1 MHNARRSH
9 VATLVITG
17 ATVLASL
24 VPASLPRVASAQP
37 VERPVAATASTPVA
51 PGEDE
56 ALYSCK
62 KRTGQVAVTF
72 KPETELKDL
81 ITWVMGFTCK
91 NFILDP
97 RIVSTGKKVT
107 VIAPNKMSSTEAYR
121 VFLVA
126 LSTMNLTIV
135 PKGNVLRIVDAPAAK
150 SETVPIYK
158 RGVPS
163 DEDQVVRY
171 VLRPTYAQVET
182 LRQALDSIRSQAG
195 NVQVAGTMLIITDYA
210 SQVRDMMSLAR
221 SIDIPG
227 GSDGIYTIPVHH
239 ADATQLAQKLNE
251 ILGITGGGGAQ
262 QVPGVPG
269 QPGGRRGGQP
279 VPPAVPQPGVP
290 GQPTPQQ
297 TSTDDVSSAVP
308 SKILVDDRSNTLI
321 VVSSEAGYYRVKGL
335 VDRLDIALDTEGGS
349 AIHVFP
355 LENALAEELATT
367 LNNAMGQSTP
377 GRQGQPGRPGQPG
390 APGVPPVPAPQPQ
403 PVFGGDNLGASLE
416 GQVRVIGDK
425 PTNSLIVM
433 SSGRDL
439 IAIKDV
445 VRRLD
450 HPRRQ
455 VFIEALILEV
465 QLAKELDLGS
475 SSHGGLPV
483 GSGDSNALVIGG
495 VQTPNLRSISAAAS
509 LASATGLIG
518 GLIGAPL
525 ANSQTFLGT
534 SIPSYGILFQALA
547 TQDNTDVLS
556 APHII
561 AIDNEKTE
569 FSVGNNIPYKAGLTF
584 GGFGLPGGAAGGA
597 GQIPTGSIGQ
607 NIQRQDLNLTLNV
620 TPHISSNDVVR
631 IEIEQETKDIGG
643 KDAELGP
650 TWTQRKLKTQ
660 VVVHDQQSVV
670 IGGLIQERD
679 VYNVTKVPLLGDVPI
694 LGYLFK
700 FSTKAKKKTNL
711 LILLTPYIVKDQL
724 DLQSIRERKV
734 REREEFVESFATL
747 NEMKYEPK
755 VDYRR
760 KRGVI
765 EEINRAIQAVE
776 DDVNAANS
784 IGRRRWVDPGPIEY
798 GPSQIESPEEGHGDG
813 TVQPQPDK
821 PKKIEPKKPEP
832 KRPVPV
838 KRSEVKQPAPR
849 AGVKASAAQPDASP
863 AAAPP
868 AAAPPAAAPPAA
880 APPGT
885 APPAAAPTGTKS
897 SDATQPGAK
906 PDTTAEAK
914 PEARKAQPRKG
925 QSPRKF
931 LPGRKSQ
938 AESKLEAKAGATA
951 AQPDAAAMPW
961 DEAAPAPKAPAKKK
975 KGNK

>member
-1 MHNARRSH
+1 MHQAPRSL
-9 VATLVITG
+9 VATIVITG
-17 ATVLASL
+17 LLSGLTTGGWA
-24 VPASLPRVASAQP
+24 PRVTFAQP
-37 VERPVAATASTPVA
+37 APAAAPGGAAT
-51 PGEDE
+51 GEDE

-62 KRTGQVAVTF
+62 RRTGQVAVTF

-107 VIAPNKMSSTEAYR
+107 VIAPNKMSSGEAYR

-126 LSTMNLTIV
+126 LSTMGLTIV
-135 PKGNVLRIVDAPAAK
+135 PKGNVLRIVESATAK
-150 SETVPIYK
+150 TETVPIYK
-158 RGVPS
+158 KGIPN

-171 VLRPTYAQVET
+171 VLRPSYTQVET
-182 LRQALDSIRSQAG
+182 LRQALDSIRSPAG

-221 SIDIPG
+221 SIDVPG
-227 GSDGIYTIPVHH
+227 GSDGIYTLPVHH
-239 ADATQLAQKLNE
+239 ADATQLAQKLND
-251 ILGITGGGGAQ
+251 ILGISGGGA
-262 QVPGVPG
+262 PGAGGVGGGKRNFQPPVAPG
-269 QPGGRRGGQP
+269 T
-279 VPPAVPQPGVP
+279 VPPPGA
-290 GQPTPQQ
+290 GA
-297 TSTDDVSSAVP
+297 DDVGSAVP

-321 VVSSEAGYYRVKGL
+321 VVSSEAGYLRVKGL
-335 VDRLDIALDTEGGS
+335 VDRLDIALDTESGS
-349 AIHVFP
+349 SIHVYP

-367 LNNAMGQSTP
+367 LNNAMGQSQQRP
-377 GRQGQPGRPGQPG
+377 GANGRPGVPG
-390 APGVPPVPAPQPQ
+390 APGAPGFPAPGPA
-403 PVFGGDNLGASLE
+403 PGPASGGDNLGASLE

-433 SSGRDL
+433 STGRDF

-450 HPRRQ
+450 QPRRQ
-455 VFIEALILEV
+455 IFIEALILEV

-483 GSGDSNALVIGG
+483 NDSNALVIGG
-495 VQTPNLRSISAAAS
+495 VQTPNLRSISAATS

-547 TQDNTDVLS
+547 TQDNTDILS
-556 APHII
+556 APHVI

-569 FSVGNNIPYKAGLTF
+569 FSVGNNIPYKAGLSF
-584 GGFGLPGGAAGGA
+584 GGFGLPGAAGGA
-597 GQIPTGSIGQ
+597 TSPTGSIGQ
-607 NIQRQDLNLTLNV
+607 NIQRQDLNLSLNV

-631 IEIEQETKDIGG
+631 LEIEQETKDIGG

-679 VYNVTKVPLLGDVPI
+679 IYSVTKVPLLGDIPI

-700 FSTKAKKKTNL
+700 YSTKAKKKTNL
-711 LILLTPYIVKDQL
+711 LILLTPYIIKDQL
-724 DLQSIRERKV
+724 DLQTIRERKL
-734 REREEFVESFATL
+734 REREEFVQSFSSL

-760 KRGVI
+760 KRGLV

-776 DDVNAANS
+776 DDVNAANAL
-784 IGRRRWVDPGPIEY
+784 GHRRWVDPGAIEY
-798 GPSQIESPEEGHGDG
+798 GPSQIEAPEDGHGDG
-813 TVQPQPDK
+813 TTQPEPKAK
-821 PKKIEPKKPEP
+821 PPEAKPPAGKVPPAAKPAEPKKDG
-832 KRPVPV
+832 K
-838 KRSEVKQPAPR
+838 
-849 AGVKASAAQPDASP
+849 
-863 AAAPP
+863 
-868 AAAPPAAAPPAA
+868 
-880 APPGT
+880 
-885 APPAAAPTGTKS
+885 
-897 SDATQPGAK
+897 
-906 PDTTAEAK
+906 
-914 PEARKAQPRKG
+914 
-925 QSPRKF
+925 
-931 LPGRKSQ
+931 
-938 AESKLEAKAGATA
+938 
-951 AQPDAAAMPW
+951 
-961 DEAAPAPKAPAKKK
+961 
-975 KGNK
+975 

>member
-1 MHNARRSH
+1 MHQVTRSL
-9 VATLVITG
+9 VAVFLIAGLVTGVGISPRIAFAQPAPPPAAAG
-17 ATVLASL
+17 ATPTP
-24 VPASLPRVASAQP
+24 PA
-37 VERPVAATASTPVA
+37 AA
-51 PGEDE
+51 GEDE

-62 KRTGQVAVTF
+62 KRNGQVAVTF

-126 LSTMNLTIV
+126 LSTMGLTVV
-135 PKGNVLRIVDAPAAK
+135 PKGNLMRIVESATAK
-150 SETVPIYK
+150 SETVPIFK
-158 RGVPS
+158 HGVPG

-171 VLRPTYAQVET
+171 VLRPTYAQAET
-182 LRQALDSIRSQAG
+182 LRQALDAMRSPAG
-195 NVQVAGTMLIITDYA
+195 NVMVAGTMLIITDYA

-221 SIDIPG
+221 SIDVPG

-239 ADATQLAQKLNE
+239 ADATQLAQKLND
-251 ILGITGGGGAQ
+251 ILGIAAGGQAGGAA
-262 QVPGVPG
+262 G
-269 QPGGRRGGQP
+269 QGKRGI
-279 VPPAVPQPGVP
+279 PAAPPQPGVP
-290 GQPTPQQ
+290 PTA
-297 TSTDDVSSAVP
+297 TAFSSDDVGSAVP

-321 VVSSEAGYYRVKGL
+321 VVSSEAGYFRVKGL
-335 VDRLDIALDTEGGS
+335 VDRLDIALDTESGA

-367 LNNAMGQSTP
+367 LNNAMGQGGQQQRPGQTP
-377 GRQGQPGRPGQPG
+377 GGRPGQPG
-390 APGVPPVPAPQPQ
+390 QLPNIPPPAPNPA
-403 PVFGGDNLGASLE
+403 VSADNLGAALE

-433 SSGRDL
+433 SSGRDF

-450 HPRRQ
+450 QPRRQ

-465 QLAKELDLGS
+465 QLAKELDIGS

-483 GSGDSNALVIGG
+483 GSGDTGAIVLGG
-495 VQTPNLRSISAAAS
+495 VQTPNLRSISAATS

-525 ANSQTFLGT
+525 QNSQQFLGT

-547 TQDNTDVLS
+547 TQDNTDILS

-561 AIDNEKTE
+561 AIDNEKAE
-569 FSVGNNIPYKAGLTF
+569 FSVGNNIPYKAGLSF
-584 GGFGLPGGAAGGA
+584 GGFGVPGAGGAAA
-597 GQIPTGSIGQ
+597 PTGSIGQ
-607 NIQRQDLNLTLNV
+607 NIQRENLNLTLNV
-620 TPHISSNDVVR
+620 TPHISSQDVVR
-631 IEIEQETKDIGG
+631 LEIEQETKDIGG

-679 VYNVTKVPLLGDVPI
+679 IYNVTKVPLLGDIPI

-700 FSTKAKKKTNL
+700 YSTKAKKKTNL

-724 DLQSIRERKV
+724 DLQAIRERKM
-734 REREEFVESFATL
+734 REREEFVESFSTL

-760 KRGVI
+760 KRGMI

-776 DDVNAANS
+776 DDLNAANAL
-784 IGRRRWVDPGPIEY
+784 GHRRWVDPGAIEY
-798 GPSQIESPEEGHGDG
+798 GPSQIEAPEEGHGDG
-813 TVQPQPDK
+813 TTAPLPA
-821 PKKIEPKKPEP
+821 EPKVR
-832 KRPVPV
+832 RPDV
-838 KRSEVKQPAPR
+838 KT
-849 AGVKASAAQPDASP
+849 PDA
-863 AAAPP
+863 
-868 AAAPPAAAPPAA
+868 
-880 APPGT
+880 
-885 APPAAAPTGTKS
+885 KK
-897 SDATQPGAK
+897 PGAK
-906 PDTTAEAK
+906 LDSK
-914 PEARKAQPRKG
+914 PGSKPVTNPADAAGADLDGKQSSVRRPVTKTFARKFQPARKTLP
-925 QSPRKF
+925 PRAVT
-931 LPGRKSQ
+931 RKV
-938 AESKLEAKAGATA
+938 T
-951 AQPDAAAMPW
+951 P
-961 DEAAPAPKAPAKKK
+961 
-975 KGNK
+975 

>member
-1 MHNARRSH
+1 MYQVTR
-9 VATLVITG
+9 
-17 ATVLASL
+17 SL
-24 VPASLPRVASAQP
+24 VAVVLIAGLVTGIGISPRIAFAQP
-37 VERPVAATASTPVA
+37 SPPAAVGTTPPA
-51 PGEDE
+51 AGPATGEDE

-62 KRTGQVAVTF
+62 KRSGQVAVTF

-107 VIAPNKMSSTEAYR
+107 VIAPNKMSSNEAYR

-126 LSTMNLTIV
+126 LSTMGLTIV
-135 PKGNVLRIVDAPAAK
+135 PKGNVLRIVESATAK
-150 SETVPIYK
+150 SETVPIFK
-158 RGVPS
+158 RGIPG

-171 VLRPTYAQVET
+171 VLRPTYAQAET
-182 LRQALDSIRSQAG
+182 LRQALDAMRSPAG
-195 NVQVAGTMLIITDYA
+195 NVMVAGTMLIITDYA

-221 SIDIPG
+221 AIDVPG

-239 ADATQLAQKLNE
+239 ADATQLAQKLND
-251 ILGITGGGGAQ
+251 ILGIAAGNQAGGAGGAGGQ
-262 QVPGVPG
+262 GGKRGIPAAPP
-269 QPGGRRGGQP
+269 QPGGA
-279 VPPAVPQPGVP
+279 AVA
-290 GQPTPQQ
+290 TAF
-297 TSTDDVSSAVP
+297 SSDDVGSAVP

-321 VVSSEAGYYRVKGL
+321 VVSSEAGYFRVKGL
-335 VDRLDIALDTEGGS
+335 VERLDIALDTESGA

-367 LNNAMGQSTP
+367 LNNAMGQGGQAQRP
-377 GRQGQPGRPGQPG
+377 GQTPGRPGQPSQ
-390 APGVPPVPAPQPQ
+390 PNIPPPAPNPAA
-403 PVFGGDNLGASLE
+403 GDNNLGAALE

-433 SSGRDL
+433 SSGRDF

-450 HPRRQ
+450 QPRRQ

-465 QLAKELDLGS
+465 QIAKELDIGS
-475 SSHGGLPV
+475 SSHGGVPV
-483 GSGDSNALVIGG
+483 GSGDTSALVLGG
-495 VQTPNLRSISAAAS
+495 VQTPNLRSISAATS

-525 ANSQTFLGT
+525 QNSQTFLGT

-547 TQDNTDVLS
+547 TQDNTDILS

-561 AIDNEKTE
+561 AIDNEKAE
-569 FSVGNNIPYKAGLTF
+569 FSVGNNIPYKAGLSF
-584 GGFGLPGGAAGGA
+584 GGFGVPGATGATA
-597 GQIPTGSIGQ
+597 PTGSIGQ
-607 NIQRQDLNLTLNV
+607 NIQRENLNLTLNV
-620 TPHISSNDVVR
+620 TPHISSQDVVR
-631 IEIEQETKDIGG
+631 LEIEQETKDIGG

-679 VYNVTKVPLLGDVPI
+679 IYNVTKVPLLGDIPI

-700 FSTKAKKKTNL
+700 YSTKAKKKTNL

-724 DLQSIRERKV
+724 DLQAIRERKM
-734 REREEFVESFATL
+734 RERQEFVESFSTL

-760 KRGVI
+760 KRGMI
-765 EEINRAIQAVE
+765 EEINRAIQSVE
-776 DDVNAANS
+776 DDVNAANAL
-784 IGRRRWVDPGPIEY
+784 GHRRWVDPGAIEY

-813 TVQPQPDK
+813 TTSPQPSDPKVRRPDVKTPDARK
-821 PKKIEPKKPEP
+821 PGARLDGKPSSKPES
-832 KRPVPV
+832 KL
-838 KRSEVKQPAPR
+838 
-849 AGVKASAAQPDASP
+849 D
-863 AAAPP
+863 
-868 AAAPPAAAPPAA
+868 
-880 APPGT
+880 
-885 APPAAAPTGTKS
+885 
-897 SDATQPGAK
+897 AK
-906 PDTTAEAK
+906 PAMNPADAAGADLDGKQSSVRRPTAK
-914 PEARKAQPRKG
+914 TEARKFQPARKTLP
-925 QSPRKF
+925 PRAVTRRVT
-931 LPGRKSQ
+931 P
-938 AESKLEAKAGATA
+938 
-951 AQPDAAAMPW
+951 
-961 DEAAPAPKAPAKKK
+961 
-975 KGNK
+975 